1 MVTSPQSTIQISK
14 ELKVQVNLAQI
25 TLQQMQL
32 DLQDTTMLGT
42 LLPTNMDLLDRV
54 RITLDLVLDI
64 VPPRDLAAQTIL
76 QLESI
81 LLTVQPIPPGLL
93 ITTTLV
99 LLTLLLPQAMAI
111 PHHQDTRHSN
121 LQGTQ

>member
-14 ELKVQVNLAQI
+14 GLKVQVNLAQI

-42 LLPTNMDLLDRV
+42 HLPTNMDLLDRV

-76 QLESI
+76 QLESVSII
-81 LLTVQPIPPGLL
+81 LLKVF
-93 ITTTLV
+93 
-99 LLTLLLPQAMAI
+99 
-111 PHHQDTRHSN
+111 RSF
-121 LQGTQ
+121 

>member
-64 VPPRDLAAQTIL
+64 VPLRDLAAQTIL
-76 QLESI
+76 QLESVSII
-81 LLTVQPIPPGLL
+81 LLKVF
-93 ITTTLV
+93 
-99 LLTLLLPQAMAI
+99 
-111 PHHQDTRHSN
+111 RSF
-121 LQGTQ
+121 

>member
-42 LLPTNMDLLDRV
+42 LLPTNMNLLDRV

-64 VPPRDLAAQTIL
+64 VPLRDLAAQTIL
-76 QLESI
+76 QLESVSII
-81 LLTVQPIPPGLL
+81 LLKVF
-93 ITTTLV
+93 
-99 LLTLLLPQAMAI
+99 
-111 PHHQDTRHSN
+111 RSF
-121 LQGTQ
+121 

>member
-76 QLESI
+76 QLESVSII
-81 LLTVQPIPPGLL
+81 LLKVF
-93 ITTTLV
+93 
-99 LLTLLLPQAMAI
+99 
-111 PHHQDTRHSN
+111 RSF
-121 LQGTQ
+121 

>member
-14 ELKVQVNLAQI
+14 GLKVQVNLAQI

-76 QLESI
+76 QLESVSII
-81 LLTVQPIPPGLL
+81 LLKVF
-93 ITTTLV
+93 
-99 LLTLLLPQAMAI
+99 
-111 PHHQDTRHSN
+111 RSF
-121 LQGTQ
+121 

>member
-14 ELKVQVNLAQI
+14 GLKVQVNLAQI

-64 VPPRDLAAQTIL
+64 VPLRDLAAQTIL
-76 QLESI
+76 QLESVSII
-81 LLTVQPIPPGLL
+81 LLKVF
-93 ITTTLV
+93 
-99 LLTLLLPQAMAI
+99 
-111 PHHQDTRHSN
+111 RSF
-121 LQGTQ
+121 